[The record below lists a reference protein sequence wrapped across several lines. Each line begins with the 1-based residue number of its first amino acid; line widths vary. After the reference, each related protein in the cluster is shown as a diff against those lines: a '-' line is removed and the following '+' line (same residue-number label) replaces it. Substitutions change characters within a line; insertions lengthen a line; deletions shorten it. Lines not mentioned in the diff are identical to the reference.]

1 VERRIWPEGQ
11 ILDLVHVANGGLTSP
26 LYGGGV
32 LPRTTLAALTLAL
45 LATLTGTASATTAYS
60 DRLTGTEIVPVSSTR
75 GTFVGVARGQLP
87 AAWRGQIAHER
98 LATGPTVSITGGSFV
113 LLTRSGHTLRGA
125 VTGGTVSVTDRG
137 SHCTD
142 QRYEVSASLS
152 IGSFD
157 GTLTHHRH
165 AIFGRCLIYA
175 ATIDGRAVFNIS

>member
-1 VERRIWPEGQ
+1 M
-11 ILDLVHVANGGLTSP
+11 
-26 LYGGGV
+26 

-87 AAWRGQIAHER
+87 AAWRGQITHER
-98 LATGPTVSITGGSFV
+98 LSTGPTVAITGGSFV
-113 LLTRSGHTLRGA
+113 LLTRSGQTLRGA

-165 AIFGRCLIYA
+165 SIFGRCLVYA
-175 ATIDGRAVFNIS
+175 ATIDGRGVFNVS